1 MLRQFKRTKTPLTYP
16 NDRPLSVSLL
26 ESTLPEGVNKI
37 VTPFLG
43 GGSVQIG
50 LAEKNYDVTAYTE
63 YRLLYDFWECIM
75 RDPAKIYHM
84 AKAFHPIEDNR
95 TFTMLQKK
103 VYDPHDEF
111 LRSALFYV
119 LNLCSQDGATT
130 SGEME
135 LGTPRFTKLRLDSM
149 ANFKAKPF
157 KLQLDN
163 YKEALNTTDYLVCEM
178 PDYIPPMILGAV
190 VIPEKPQI
198 SHKKFR
204 KLIEQS
210 PCSGFSLLYKYCE
223 EVMDLY
229 NGYDITLLN
238 EGYRPVKN
246 VKSATEV
253 LIR

>member
-1 MLRQFKRTKTPLTYP
+1 
-16 NDRPLSVSLL
+16 
-26 ESTLPEGVNKI
+26 
-37 VTPFLG
+37 
-43 GGSVQIG
+43 
-50 LAEKNYDVTAYTE
+50 
-63 YRLLYDFWECIM
+63 
-75 RDPAKIYHM
+75 
-84 AKAFHPIEDNR
+84 
-95 TFTMLQKK
+95 
-103 VYDPHDEF
+103 
-111 LRSALFYV
+111 
-119 LNLCSQDGATT
+119 
-130 SGEME
+130 
-135 LGTPRFTKLRLDSM
+135 M

-253 LIR
+253 LIRGS